1 VVEEEEAVEEE
12 PEPPARGR
20 NRVAAGDS
28 LNGAVPWHSG
38 LVVGDP
44 GKVEAWESYLG
55 RPIDVVHGFSERS
68 GGWGDVEDAG
78 WIFGYYRDFDGLIV
92 VSQPFW
98 PEGTGGSMD
107 ACASGAYNENWAR
120 YGANIQETGRIDS
133 IYTRLAWEFNGNWFD
148 WSADD
153 PGQWVDCF
161 RTVVDAIRSEAP
173 DARIEWNIN
182 GHGSHTCGGDAW
194 NCYPGDD
201 YVDVVGIDTYDHYPN
216 APTAEEFADRCNGS
230 EGLCSV
236 IDFARAHGKEVGVSE
251 WGVID
256 SGHSPVDNPVYIE
269 QMYETF
275 AANSDV
281 IAYETYFN
289 SSQHGTG
296 LANPNQNPNSS
307 DTYRELFGG

>member
-1 VVEEEEAVEEE
+1 
-12 PEPPARGR
+12 
-20 NRVAAGDS
+20 
-28 LNGAVPWHSG
+28 
-38 LVVGDP
+38 
-44 GKVEAWESYLG
+44 
-55 RPIDVVHGFSERS
+55 
-68 GGWGDVEDAG
+68 
-78 WIFGYYRDFDGLIV
+78 
-92 VSQPFW
+92 
-98 PEGTGGSMD
+98 M
-107 ACASGAYNENWAR
+107 
-120 YGANIQETGRIDS
+120 
-133 IYTRLAWEFNGNWFD
+133 
-148 WSADD
+148 
-153 PGQWVDCF
+153 
-161 RTVVDAIRSEAP
+161 VDAIRSEAP
-173 DARIEWNIN
+173 GARIEWNIN

-194 NCYPGDD
+194 NCYPGDE

-216 APTAEEFADRCNGS
+216 APTAEEFAERCNDG
-230 EGLCSV
+230 EGLCAV

-275 AANSDV
+275 AANADV